1 MSWTRRQL
9 IEQAFEEIGIGSGF
23 TLAPD
28 MLDSARQRLD
38 AMMATWN
45 GMGIRVGYPLTS
57 STLSDLDTDTAVP
70 DSAVEAIYTNLAIK
84 IAPTYGKQVAPETR
98 VNARAAYGVLLQRAV
113 TPTSMQF
120 PETLPY
126 GAGNQPWR
134 YAITP
139 FFPQPTDPIDA
150 GADGE
155 IEFT

>member
-45 GMGIRVGYPLTS
+45 GMGIRVGYPLV
-57 STLSDLDTDTAVP
+57 STPSSDLDTDTAVP

-98 VNARAAYGVLLQRAV
+98 INARAAYGVLLQRAV
-113 TPTSMQF
+113 TPTTQQF

-126 GAGNQPWR
+126 GAGNKPWR
-134 YAITP
+134 YALDP
-139 FFPQPTDPIDA
+139 FFPKPADPIDA
-150 GADGE
+150 GGDGE

>member
-9 IEQAFEEIGIGSGF
+9 IQQAFEEIGIGSGF
-23 TLAPD
+23 EIAPD

-45 GMGIRVGYPLTS
+45 GMGIRVGYPLV
-57 STLSDLDTDTAVP
+57 STPSSDLDTDTAVP

-84 IAPTYGKQVAPETR
+84 LAPTYGKQVAPETR

-113 TPTSMQF
+113 TPSEMQF

-126 GAGNQPWR
+126 GAGNKPWR
-134 YAITP
+134 YAVDP
-139 FFPQPTDPIDA
+139 YFPQPTDPIEA
-150 GADGE
+150 GGDGE